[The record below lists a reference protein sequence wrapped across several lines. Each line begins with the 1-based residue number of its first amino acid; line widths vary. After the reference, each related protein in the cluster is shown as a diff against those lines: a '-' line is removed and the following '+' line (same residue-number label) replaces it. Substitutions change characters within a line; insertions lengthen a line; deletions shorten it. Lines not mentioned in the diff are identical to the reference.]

1 MIGRLLGGCKRLAN
15 AFLARFGAVLLL
27 FGLGLFLIGA
37 SVQGVRMWQ
46 LTTAEQANA
55 EPDFTASIA
64 ASSIVPASNDAATDD
79 LASDDPARSTALPT
93 DAATRGHARSMS
105 AMAAAMLEPTATPI
119 VQAPM
124 PERIE
129 IPAIGVDTP
138 VVEVGWEAR
147 IVNGDAVDNVWQ
159 TADFAAGFH
168 RDSARLGEV
177 GNTVLSG
184 HNNIQGSVFRDLY
197 DLKPG
202 DEIILHSA
210 GRRWVYAIENKF
222 VVHEEGAS
230 EARRRANA
238 QWIDPTPDE
247 RLTLISCY
255 PPWSNTHRV
264 IVVARPTL
272 DGVAEAAADS
282 SAP

>member
-1 MIGRLLGGCKRLAN
+1 MIGRFLGGCKRLAN

-46 LTTAEQANA
+46 LTTAEEANA

-64 ASSIVPASNDAATDD
+64 ASSINPASNDSASDD
-79 LASDDPARSTALPT
+79 LTPGDPARSAALPT
-93 DAATRGHARSMS
+93 AAPRVPARSMS

-119 VQAPM
+119 VQGPM

-147 IVNGDAVDNVWQ
+147 IVNGDSVDNVWQ

-168 RDSARLGEV
+168 RDSAKLGEV

-184 HNNIQGSVFRDLY
+184 HNNIQGSVFKDLY
-197 DLKPG
+197 ELKPG
-202 DEIILHSA
+202 DEIILHASD
-210 GRRWVYAIENKF
+210 RRWVYTIENKF

-230 EARRRANA
+230 EARRHANA
-238 QWIDPTPDE
+238 QWIEPTPDE

-272 DGVAEAAADS
+272 SGVAEASAES

>member
-1 MIGRLLGGCKRLAN
+1 MIGRFLGGCKRLAN

-37 SVQGVRMWQ
+37 SVQGLRMWQ

-64 ASSIVPASNDAATDD
+64 ASSMDPASNDSAP
-79 LASDDPARSTALPT
+79 DDPAHSAAPPT
-93 DAATRGHARSMS
+93 TAATRVRARSVS
-105 AMAAAMLEPTATPI
+105 AMAAAMLEPTATPF
-119 VQAPM
+119 VQGPM

-138 VVEVGWEAR
+138 VIEVGWEAR

-177 GNTVLSG
+177 GNTVISG

-202 DEIILHSA
+202 DEIILHTG
-210 GRRWVYAIENKF
+210 GRRWVYTIENKF

-230 EARRRANA
+230 EARRHANA
-238 QWIDPTPDE
+238 QWIEPTPDE

-272 DGVAEAAADS
+272 DGVAEAAAET